1 MYPPHL
7 RAVLTVVLLLLPIPL
22 SAQSWRQQRLAE
34 PGDSVRVLGTDFV
47 MRHGEFR
54 RSDAFA
60 ITLVVDGRDV
70 RFEPGSIHGVER
82 FRKPDRLWKFA
93 VPTMIGAGVGA
104 AIGAL
109 TWSPCT
115 ETGFLACLLH
125 PGSRSD
131 QALLVG
137 SITGVIGGIVGAV
150 RAIRAKGEWEDV
162 VVPHTAGA
170 FTIAPAP
177 DGGVGFGYRIPSR

>member
-7 RAVLTVVLLLLPIPL
+7 RAVLAFVLLLPIPL
-22 SAQSWRQQRLAE
+22 SAQSFRALRLAE

-54 RSDAFA
+54 RSHESV
-60 ITLVVDGRDV
+60 ITLVVDGREM
-70 RFEPGSIHGVER
+70 RFEPGSFHGMER
-82 FRKPDRLWKFA
+82 FRKPNRFWKFA

-125 PGSRSD
+125 PRSRSD

-137 SITGVIGGIVGAV
+137 SITGVVGGIAGAV

-162 VVPHTAGA
+162 VVPHTAGG

-177 DGGVGFGYRIPSR
+177 VGGMGFGYRIPSR